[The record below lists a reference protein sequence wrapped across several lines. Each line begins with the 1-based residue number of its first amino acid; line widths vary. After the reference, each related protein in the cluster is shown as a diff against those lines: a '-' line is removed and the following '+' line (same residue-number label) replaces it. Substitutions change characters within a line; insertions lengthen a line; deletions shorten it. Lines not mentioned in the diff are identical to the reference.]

1 MKEILRSG
9 DYGQKITDIT
19 KKYLNTIWKK
29 RKLNSIG
36 QKHKAE
42 KQQTENFEAEKY
54 GDHNYKKTK
63 GVIKNI

>member
-1 MKEILRSG
+1 MKEILRLG

-29 RKLNSIG
+29 RKLNSNG

-42 KQQTENFEAEKY
+42 KQHTENFEAEKY
-54 GDHNYKKTK
+54 GDHNYKKT
-63 GVIKNI
+63 